1 MLMAVAADFKSG
13 WPIAA
18 RRGVARRQ
26 DKGTQMTWMVV
37 GLVLFLGGHSVRI
50 FADGWR
56 NRCIGVLGEGG
67 WKALYSLVA
76 LAGLVLISH
85 GYGLARMDPVDLWTP
100 PRWARHL
107 ASLLTLVSFV
117 LLVAAY
123 VPRNRIR
130 LMIGHPMLAGVK
142 AWAVAHLLANGRLA
156 DLVLFGTVLA
166 WAVLDFRAARR
177 RDRLAGVIRARG
189 SLSADAL
196 VLVLGFVTWAA
207 FAFWLHAALIG
218 VSPFG

>member
-1 MLMAVAADFKSG
+1 
-13 WPIAA
+13 
-18 RRGVARRQ
+18 
-26 DKGTQMTWMVV
+26 MTWMLV

-56 NRCIGVLGEGG
+56 TRGIAVLGEGA
-67 WKALYSLVA
+67 WKALYSLIA

-85 GYGLARMDPVDLWTP
+85 GYGLARMEPVDLWTP
-100 PRWARHL
+100 PVWARHL
-107 ASLLTLVSFV
+107 AGPLTLLSFV

-130 LMIGHPMLAGVK
+130 MRIGHPMLAGVK

-156 DLVLFGTVLA
+156 DLVLFG
-166 WAVLDFRAARR
+166 AVLVWAALAFRAARR

-189 SLSADAL
+189 SLAADAL
-196 VLVLGFVTWAA
+196 VVVLGVGAWAA
-207 FAFWLHAALIG
+207 FAFWLHTLLIG
-218 VSPFG
+218 VYPFG